1 MHYKGFVIY
10 QQFRRLLFQAQSI
23 EHEVMG
29 NKTIMIAL
37 NMVLSIPTKQLYIS
51 MKDLNQAVFKP
62 N

>member
-23 EHEVMG
+23 KHEVMG
-29 NKTIMIAL
+29 NKKILIVL
-37 NMVLSIPTKQLYIS
+37 NMVLSIPTKQLHMN
-51 MKDLNQAVFKP
+51 MKDLNLAVLKP